1 MLTYLAFSYDA
12 WLNDRPARAIRIASW
27 FPVVWLTFFAAVW
40 LSGFGSLYL
49 TYLAPSQFTRR
60 GSLTGVQRR
69 ISPLIVNV
77 LCYGVPALTI
87 ASIMPLQ
94 HYQSQRMRDAMRMTK
109 YLNDNL
115 ASLSEEFRGE
125 GVRREQIEAL
135 LAQARGTHEAIW
147 EWRQIWRSELG
158 IWSVYTILAMGVAI
172 PLCMFFVLGVHRR
185 IRTMAA
191 NQVHQPGLQI
201 NEVSLPPAVAGNS
214 RSFDSSSSDNSQPR
228 KIAFDLQGSTVAG
241 PASLNRLYIPS
252 PVSSTGAR
260 STFTMTPN
268 TSSPNS
274 ALPTPSVTE
283 FSSPPFFLTP
293 ASSDAHLAKSSFDS
307 LATQST
313 KGQRPQ
319 HLRSP
324 SLSKPNLQHLRR
336 VSQYAIFP
344 GSSQMQL
351 SGMSEEGRASAS
363 QLNKRYWH
371 VALQYMFICAVMATI
386 SAFAL
391 YEASSDLAILTE

>member
-1 MLTYLAFSYDA
+1 
-12 WLNDRPARAIRIASW
+12 
-27 FPVVWLTFFAAVW
+27 
-40 LSGFGSLYL
+40 
-49 TYLAPSQFTRR
+49 
-60 GSLTGVQRR
+60 
-69 ISPLIVNV
+69 
-77 LCYGVPALTI
+77 
-87 ASIMPLQ
+87 
-94 HYQSQRMRDAMRMTK
+94 
-109 YLNDNL
+109 
-115 ASLSEEFRGE
+115 
-125 GVRREQIEAL
+125 
-135 LAQARGTHEAIW
+135 
-147 EWRQIWRSELG
+147 
-158 IWSVYTILAMGVAI
+158 VAI

-307 LATQST
+307 LTTQST

-391 YEASSDLAILTE
+391 YEASSDLAILTDCRRTNIAVVVCSFIFCVLANIWLIVNIHRLATQQPVQRELPSSQNTSPRGSTVPGLGTYTLDKVRRNSPPDVLQLRKPSALPVDPLEEIEEGEGDTTPMDEGLRIQFGGGHSSSRPAYDTRRRSSCRGPSMDFMEALSLEQRS